1 MSTTEISIMQ
11 VRAEWQ
17 RMRQLY
23 RFYAALN
30 ERFGLGVAPFAE
42 LASSEE
48 AIPDVELLQSAREWM
63 AGIDNRST
71 AFNLRQMMHSSAPLP
86 EDTLRILILRHLHHL
101 EKSEQLRE
109 KLDFLLVQYFAQ
121 VFGANVHPEEVTF
134 LDVAEGLAP
143 ILGAVTQQ
151 NFAWAYE
158 LEKLTAKL
166 REYSGLKELIDS
178 EFLDHGR
185 TLKRS
190 IGPEYFQPSALV
202 AVTKFNFALRA
213 GFFRLMHS
221 DIHAITDALD
231 HLQAAGLETIDVS
244 RADLGLKEPLDSI
257 REICQE
263 WRKRLRSDYQVGNLF
278 RQLAV
283 IREICEQRVATISAK
298 KPAAA
303 AGTAPPAVKKQP
315 ENQSVER
322 KPTVPPQPV
331 VSAKPPL
338 ASVAPAGSILPPA
351 PKSTRE
357 APKPQ
362 KAPVPV
368 SAPAKPVEIRAAK
381 PNGAAAAVAAPVVKQ
396 AAQTAKPQPVPAA
409 VSVVKEAAKPVKQ
422 APTSPPFPITL
433 TDCLEEIA
441 DQLNAQQGKPV
452 SAVTLGETKL
462 PLAKWEIAAF
472 ARSGDD
478 VASGI
483 QRAVAA
489 RSLLVIALEHFKK
502 NPAFDLQ
509 AIVGGVKA
517 ESTKLDQAVL
527 QAKQNKNIEGAV
539 NLAASGKQLGML
551 VAKAQQLLK

>member
-1 MSTTEISIMQ
+1 MSTTEISITQ

-23 RFYAALN
+23 PFYAALN
-30 ERFGLGVAPFAE
+30 ERFGLGVAPFVELSSAE
-42 LASSEE
+42 DT
-48 AIPDVELLQSAREWM
+48 IPDVELLQSAREWM
-63 AGIDNRST
+63 SGIDNRST

-121 VFGANVHPEEVTF
+121 VFGANVHPEEVSF
-134 LDVAEGLAP
+134 LDVAEGLAA
-143 ILGAVTQQ
+143 ILGTVTQQ

-213 GFFRLMHS
+213 GFFRLMHT
-221 DIHAITDALD
+221 DIHAIMDALD
-231 HLQAAGLETIDVS
+231 ILRSAGIETIDVS
-244 RADLGLKEPLDSI
+244 RADLGLKEPLDAI

-283 IREICEQRVATISAK
+283 IREICEQRVAMISAK
-298 KPAAA
+298 NEE
-303 AGTAPPAVKKQP
+303 VI
-315 ENQSVER
+315 
-322 KPTVPPQPV
+322 
-331 VSAKPPL
+331 
-338 ASVAPAGSILPPA
+338 ASPPPA
-351 PKSTRE
+351 PKKPIEKQPVERKSALE
-357 APKPQ
+357 AQPGAAPKPAPAPVAPRPAATSSASNPAKEPPKLQ

-368 SAPAKPVEIRAAK
+368 SAPAKPVDIRAAK
-381 PNGAAAAVAAPVVKQ
+381 PNGPASAIAAPAVKETAQ
-396 AAQTAKPQPVPAA
+396 AAKPQPQAAAVPAVKAAVQPAKA
-409 VSVVKEAAKPVKQ
+409 VSASTA
-422 APTSPPFPITL
+422 FPITL
-433 TDCLEEIA
+433 SDCLEKIA
-441 DQLNAQQGKPV
+441 EQLGAQNGKPV
-452 SAVTLGETKL
+452 SGVTLGETKL
-462 PLAKWEIAAF
+462 PLSKWEIAAF
-472 ARSGDD
+472 GRSGDD
-478 VASGI
+478 VATGI
-483 QRAVAA
+483 QRSVAA
-489 RSLLVIALEHFKK
+489 RSLLVIAVEQFKK
-502 NPAFDLQ
+502 NRAFDLQ
-509 AIVGGVKA
+509 AIVATAKSEGI
-517 ESTKLDQAVL
+517 KLEQAVL

-551 VAKAQQLLK
+551 IAKAQQLLK

>member
-1 MSTTEISIMQ
+1 MSTTEISITQ

-17 RMRQLY
+17 RIRQLY
-23 RFYAALN
+23 PFYAALN

-42 LASSEE
+42 LASSVE
-48 AIPDVELLQSAREWM
+48 AIPDVDLLQSAREWM
-63 AGIDNRST
+63 SGIDSRAT

-121 VFGANVHPEEVTF
+121 VFGASVHPEEVTF
-134 LDVAEGLAP
+134 RDVAEGLAP

-166 REYSGLKELIDS
+166 REYLGLKELIDS

-190 IGPEYFQPSALV
+190 IGSEYFQPSALV

-213 GFFRLMHS
+213 GFFRLMHA

-231 HLQAAGLETIDVS
+231 QLRAAGLETIDVS
-244 RADLGLKEPLDSI
+244 RADLGLKEPLDAI

-283 IREICEQRVATISAK
+283 IREICEQRVAAISAAK
-298 KPAAA
+298 KPAAVA
-303 AGTAPPAVKKQP
+303 TAPVAAKKPP
-315 ENQSVER
+315 EKQSVEK
-322 KPTVPPQPV
+322 KPTVNAQ
-331 VSAKPPL
+331 SAVTSKPAAAAVTTPT
-338 ASVAPAGSILPPA
+338 SVTPSA
-351 PKSTRE
+351 PKPDKE

-368 SAPAKPVEIRAAK
+368 SAPAKPIDIRTVK
-381 PNGAAAAVAAPVVKQ
+381 LNGAAAAVPAPVVNQ
-396 AAQTAKPQPVPAA
+396 AVQTAKPQQPAAA
-409 VSVVKEAAKPVKQ
+409 VSVVKEVAKPKQ
-422 APTSPPFPITL
+422 APTTAPFPITL
-433 TDCLEEIA
+433 IDCLEQIA
-441 DQLNAQQGKPV
+441 EQLGAQQGKPV
-452 SAVTLGETKL
+452 SGVTLGETKL

-478 VASGI
+478 DASGI
-483 QRAVAA
+483 QRSVAA
-489 RSLLVIALEHFKK
+489 RSLLLIALEQFKK
-502 NPAFDLQ
+502 NPAFDMQ
-509 AIVGGVKA
+509 AIVATAKA
-517 ESTKLDQAVL
+517 ESAKLDQAVL

-551 VAKAQQLLK
+551 IAKAQQLLK

>member
-1 MSTTEISIMQ
+1 MSTTEISITQ

-23 RFYAALN
+23 PFYAGLN

-42 LASSEE
+42 LSGAEE
-48 AIPDVELLQSAREWM
+48 AIPDVELLQNARDWM
-63 AGIDNRST
+63 SGIDKKAT
-71 AFNLRQMMHSSAPLP
+71 AFNLRQLMHSSAPLP

-121 VFGANVHPEEVTF
+121 VFGSSVHPEEVAF
-134 LDVAEGLAP
+134 RDVAEGLAP
-143 ILGAVTQQ
+143 ILGAVSSQ

-166 REYSGLKELIDS
+166 RDYAGLKELIDG
-178 EFLDHGR
+178 EFLDRGR

-190 IGPEYFQPSALV
+190 IGPEYFHPSALV

-213 GFFRLMHS
+213 GFFRLMHA
-221 DIHAITDALD
+221 DIHAITDAVDVLR
-231 HLQAAGLETIDVS
+231 AAGVETIDVS

-257 REICQE
+257 QEICQE

-283 IREICEQRVATISAK
+283 IREICDQRVAAISAAKTSAPVASAPPVAK
-298 KPAAA
+298 KP
-303 AGTAPPAVKKQP
+303 
-315 ENQSVER
+315 VER
-322 KPTVPPQPV
+322 QTVEKKPNLAPQPSV
-331 VSAKPPL
+331 VPKAPA
-338 ASVAPAGSILPPA
+338 ASVVPLTPKPA
-351 PKSTRE
+351 PVKE

-362 KAPVPV
+362 KAPPSVSVP
-368 SAPAKPVEIRAAK
+368 PKPIEIRAAK
-381 PNGAAAAVAAPVVKQ
+381 PNGVPAVAPPL
-396 AAQTAKPQPVPAA
+396 TAKPVVHAAKPPVPAA
-409 VSVVKEAAKPVKQ
+409 L
-422 APTSPPFPITL
+422 FPITL
-433 TDCLEEIA
+433 ADCLDEIA
-441 DQLNAQQGKPV
+441 QQLGAQPGKPV
-452 SAVTLGETKL
+452 SGVTLGETRL

-472 ARSGDD
+472 ALTGND
-478 VASGI
+478 VATGI

-489 RSLLVIALEHFKK
+489 RSLLVIAVEQFKK
-502 NPAFDLQ
+502 KPGFDLQ
-509 AIVGGVKA
+509 AIITSAKT
-517 ESTKLDQAVL
+517 ESGKLEQAVL

-551 VAKAQQLLK
+551 IAKAQQLLR